1 MGINRMT
8 RTNVQGKV
16 KWFNSR
22 AGYGFITVIS
32 EGEHLDEDIFV
43 HHSGLSVKGEQY
55 KYLVQGEYVEFVLT
69 ETNDS
74 THKFQADSVTGIN
87 KGVLMCETRNLL
99 SKRNATQNTQKKR
112 RYNKGSDEK
121 DAESEFN

>member
-1 MGINRMT
+1 MARE
-8 RTNVQGKV
+8 NVEGKV

-69 ETNDS
+69 ETNDT
-74 THKFQADSVTGIN
+74 THKFQADSVTGIKKN
-87 KGVLMCETRNLL
+87 VLMCETRNLL
-99 SKRNATQNTQKKR
+99 SKRTNTNQSVPKKR
-112 RYNKGSDEK
+112 RYTKNSDEN
-121 DAESEFN
+121 EQGSEYN

>member
-1 MGINRMT
+1 MGINRMA

-55 KYLVQGEYVEFVLT
+55 KYLVQGEYVEFILT

-74 THKFQADSVTGIN
+74 THKFQADNVTGIS

-99 SKRNATQNTQKKR
+99 SKRNNTNQPAPKKR
-112 RYNKGSDEK
+112 RYAKKFGRK
-121 DAESEFN
+121 

>member
-1 MGINRMT
+1 MARE
-8 RTNVQGKV
+8 NVQGKV

-74 THKFQADSVTGIN
+74 THKFQADNVTGIKKN
-87 KGVLMCETRNLL
+87 VLMCETRNLL
-99 SKRNATQNTQKKR
+99 SKRTNTNQSVPKKR
-112 RYNKGSDEK
+112 RYTKNSDEN
-121 DAESEFN
+121 EQGSEYN

>member
-1 MGINRMT
+1 MARE
-8 RTNVQGKV
+8 NVQGKV

-74 THKFQADSVTGIN
+74 THKFQADSVTGIKKN
-87 KGVLMCETRNLL
+87 VLMCETRNLL
-99 SKRNATQNTQKKR
+99 SKRTNTNQSVPKKR
-112 RYNKGSDEK
+112 RYTKNSDEN
-121 DAESEFN
+121 EQGSEYN

>member
-1 MGINRMT
+1 MT
-8 RTNVQGKV
+8 STNVQGKV

-22 AGYGFITVIS
+22 AGYGFITVITQ
-32 EGEHLDEDIFV
+32 GEHVDEDIFV

>member
-1 MGINRMT
+1 MT

-69 ETNDS
+69 ETKDE
-74 THKFQADSVTGIN
+74 THKFQGDSVTGIN
-87 KGVLMCETRNLL
+87 KGALMCETRNLL
-99 SKRNATQNTQKKR
+99 SKRNNTNQTSQKKR
-112 RYNKGSDEK
+112 RYVKNSDEQEHEL
-121 DAESEFN
+121 ESS